1 MAHSAAYYTSLAHKY
16 MCFNTYMHPTAAYSF
31 FFMFVLWFAS
41 SGIRLPG
48 PGGAAAARNGFT
60 LRSPRVG
67 YRLPT
72 SGAPNQF

>member
-1 MAHSAAYYTSLAHKY
+1 MGGVWTTLY
-16 MCFNTYMHPTAAYSF
+16 F
-31 FFMFVLWFAS
+31 FLMFVLWFAS
-41 SGIRLPG
+41 MGIRLPG
-48 PGGAAAARNGFT
+48 PGGAAAARNGFA

>member
-1 MAHSAAYYTSLAHKY
+1 MV
-16 MCFNTYMHPTAAYSF
+16 
-31 FFMFVLWFAS
+31 VLWFAS
-41 SGIRLPG
+41 MGIRLPG
-48 PGGAAAARNGFT
+48 PGGAAAARNGFA